1 MKLRGLLSRLTL
13 RPVFR
18 WVIRHPWMTL
28 VLLALLTAAF
38 ALFIPRLQIDVD
50 FVNYLNKDDPAV
62 IAGDRAKDRFGSQV
76 MLMVSVLRTGEGG
89 IFVPETL
96 DLIET
101 LERRLDDLTV
111 VQEVTGPL
119 SYQVIRGSESSIQI
133 GPAAPKGEAPGTQ
146 EGIDSLR
153 KVLLGNDLARGYVI
167 SASGEAASIYLRAKN
182 GVEMIPFAEAVDSVV
197 SSVEAGDA
205 EISTAGVPYLNL
217 TLGKSM
223 SRDLVIFLPGVLL
236 VIVAV
241 LYASFRWT
249 WGVVIPLA
257 VVAATVLWTVGL
269 MGLFNIPITVI
280 SFILP
285 VLLMAI
291 GIADGIHVL
300 SRYREELARPSTKQ
314 DAILKTMVAMERP
327 VVMTSLTTA
336 AGFLSLLNS
345 YMLPQRT
352 FGVFTAVG
360 IVVAMLLSLVLIPA
374 LLQLLPV
381 PPALR
386 GGSSH
391 ALLSRFLGAFERR
404 IVRARWVVLALAV
417 VIAVVLGGFLAEVRI
432 ETSQR
437 AYLGENHPAVR
448 SLDLM
453 DKYFSG
459 GEQIVIEVDTG
470 VRDGMKDPALLN
482 ALVDLEAYLKS
493 QGIQRVVS
501 LADMVEEMHQR
512 FEADDPAFHTIPDDR
527 RLVSQLLLLFTFQGG
542 DLGALALGDFS
553 AGELIAFHAA
563 KTGAEQVA
571 LVRDITTYLDEH
583 FAAFGTAEMVG
594 ATRIQ
599 ASMFTSIARSQITSL
614 VTSIA
619 AAAVIVVLLMGSI
632 VYGLLSLVP
641 LLFTIVVNFGIMAL
655 SGTPL
660 DIATLMVASI
670 TIGIG
675 IDYGIHFIVRFRE
688 AAQDGSSSAAAV
700 EIAGRSAGRGIL
712 YNALALALGFS
723 VLLFSAFR
731 GMRSFGGLISMTM
744 IISAISALTVI
755 PAILAVLPRRRDATN
770 GGKTS
775 K

>member
-133 GPAAPKGEAPGTQ
+133 GPAAPKGEAPETQ